1 MQIKK
6 KYLGNQGILVQNSE
20 DDKTICVLN
29 EETISPKGLGG
40 TGADLGN

>member
-6 KYLGNQGILVQNSE
+6 KYLGNQGILQNSE